1 MDTGVVRDSELASI
15 RSVSL
20 PQDVQD
26 RLRAKGPEFGRNA
39 LILPVQTRNGTT
51 YYLADDVE
59 AMRAARTAGLEAE
72 YLVAQE
78 ERRYVNEFATGWE
91 LEMALAVA
99 QNLAANG
106 IGTVIGYVW
115 ARVRLAIQRGRHP
128 GPEKD
133 VPVRLR
139 IAQLEYDE
147 QGSFKIK
154 GLEIDGSAEG
164 TTALLSTILAAP
176 VTAKVGLTSSP
187 VEQRADGQG
196 GETTAP

>member
-1 MDTGVVRDSELASI
+1 MNTGVVRDSELASV

-20 PQDVQD
+20 PHDVQD
-26 RLRAKGPEFGRNA
+26 RLRAKGPEFGRDA

-72 YLVAQE
+72 YLVTQE
-78 ERRYVNEFATGWE
+78 ERRYLNEFATGWE

-128 GPEKD
+128 GPETE

-139 IAQLEYDE
+139 IAQLEYAE
-147 QGSFKIK
+147 QGSVKIK

-164 TTALLSTILAAP
+164 TTALLGRILAGP

-187 VEQRADGQG
+187 VEQQADDQG